1 MVVIAMD
8 ENKERKVLETVVGE
22 GVTLDKM
29 AWVFISIM

>member
-8 ENKERKVLETVVGE
+8 ENKVRKVLETVVGE

-29 AWVFISIM
+29 VWVFISVM